1 MSDFLPLYFP
11 GDKLPVVT
19 SAAVTAGQVLVVS
32 GSNTVAAS
40 TAAAIP
46 IGIATSD
53 DLVGGNQIV
62 ALCAGVAVLG
72 ATGSIAAGDA
82 VVPATAGTVATIGAD
97 TNYLHVVGVATA
109 ATANGKVTVKLRLG

>member
-11 GDKLPVVT
+11 GDKLPCVT

-40 TAAAIP
+40 SAAAVP
-46 IGIATSD
+46 FGVAAYD

-62 ALCAGVAVLG
+62 AYRRGEFVLT
-72 ATGSIAAGDA
+72 ASGSIAAGDL
-82 VVPATAGTVATIGAD
+82 VIPAAAGAVATIGSD
-97 TNYLHVVGVATA
+97 TNYGHVVGQATA
-109 ATANGKVTVKLRLG
+109 AAASGKVTVVLGFA